1 MEEFE
6 KLDLRYKESE
16 AKISQLKIAISERN
30 ARRHRLNMVIE
41 KLYSMGDILTEFD
54 ETTWNT
60 LVESAAVHKK
70 GKITF
75 LFRDGSKKTVVI
87 PDTSTA
93 KL

>member
-1 MEEFE
+1 MTV
-6 KLDLRYKESE
+6 YS
-16 AKISQLKIAISERN
+16 IS
-30 ARRHRLNMVIE
+30 
-41 KLYSMGDILTEFD
+41 DILTEFD

-60 LVESAAVHKK
+60 LVEYATVHKN

-93 KL
+93 KP